1 LPAAGVSGFFAQ
13 AFETGTHSFSDEIIG
28 LPVSIMQSV
37 RTRKNVL
44 ILLVLLLS
52 FFGGCSSGKP
62 TQTIQVV
69 NTGSQKRSLTMQL
82 YTSAG
87 SASDGYT
94 VNEIVEPLKESF
106 VQVGEG
112 LYLISVWDENDELVK
127 EFDKISIKLSS
138 GKSSYTPII
147 VDTALDKNFAL
158 VNLNY
163 LYEGGAFAEHMS
175 NAVGTNTDSLKLV
188 KFYQGGAPFF
198 VPGEY
203 RTSTTFVDIFADKL
217 PDETVY
223 GDTVYGLIPVPAT
236 ITAQGDVD
244 AFIGTYLQD
253 LLK

>member
-1 LPAAGVSGFFAQ
+1 
-13 AFETGTHSFSDEIIG
+13 
-28 LPVSIMQSV
+28 MQSA
-37 RTRKNVL
+37 RTLRNTP
-44 ILLVLLLS
+44 LLLLLLS
-52 FFGGCSSGKP
+52 FFFTACSSGKP

-69 NTGSQKRSLTMQL
+69 NTGPQKRSLTMQL
-82 YTSAG
+82 YTAAG
-87 SASDGYT
+87 APSDEYV
-94 VNEIVEPLKESF
+94 VNEALESLKQSF

-112 LYLISVWDENDELVK
+112 QYLISVWDENDKLVK

-158 VNLNY
+158 VNLNF

-175 NAVGTNTDSLKLV
+175 TAVGTNSESLEMV
-188 KFYQGGAPFF
+188 KFYQGSAPFF

-217 PDETVY
+217 PKETVY
-223 GDTVYGLIPVPAT
+223 GDTVYGLIPVPST
-236 ITAQGDVD
+236 ISAQNDVD
-244 AFIGTYLQD
+244 AFIGKYLQD